1 MDIVYVRDL
10 ILNARIGIYEWE
22 KRIVQKIRIDLEMG
36 WDNSRPA
43 RTNHIQDTLNYQ
55 TAATRI
61 TQIVEATHYDLVE
74 CLAEMIASTLMQE
87 MHIPWIRVTVGKLG
101 AVRGSREVGVQIE
114 RGNRQSQSSI

>member
-61 TQIVEATHYDLVE
+61 TQIVEAAHYDLVE
-74 CLAEMIASTLMQE
+74 RLAEIIASTLMQ
-87 MHIPWIRVTVGKLG
+87 
-101 AVRGSREVGVQIE
+101 
-114 RGNRQSQSSI
+114 